1 MDSGPFPILNQKIF
15 GKRLVY
21 LDNAATT
28 QKPQVVI
35 DAIKQ
40 FYETSN
46 ANIHRGIHHL
56 AEKST
61 MAYESSRET
70 VARFIGAETDE
81 IVFTSG
87 TTHSLNMLV
96 QMLGKN
102 LHPGDEIVLTMMEH
116 HSNLIPWQEMA
127 REKELIVKFIPL
139 TADYTLDLQKA
150 RELITAKTKVLAFT
164 HVSNT
169 LGTINPAAELIALA
183 HAQGAL
189 AVVDVAQSVGHLPL
203 NVRQLDCD
211 FLAFSGH
218 KMCGPLGIGVL
229 YGKKDLLINL
239 EPAFFGGG
247 MVEDVSSEVG
257 KALWLAPPQRFE
269 AGTPPIAGAI
279 GLARAVD
286 FLEKQGLKQIEA
298 HCTLLREYAI
308 KELKK
313 IPRLNIIGPEQ
324 GGIGII
330 SFTLEVI
337 HPHDVAEIL
346 NREGIAVRA
355 GHHCTIPL
363 MKELGL
369 ADGTTRASFY
379 LYNTIED
386 VDALV
391 AGIRK
396 VQEVFR

>member
-1 MDSGPFPILNQKIF
+1 
-15 GKRLVY
+15 
-21 LDNAATT
+21 
-28 QKPQVVI
+28 
-35 DAIKQ
+35 
-40 FYETSN
+40 
-46 ANIHRGIHHL
+46 
-56 AEKST
+56 
-61 MAYESSRET
+61 
-70 VARFIGAETDE
+70 
-81 IVFTSG
+81 
-87 TTHSLNMLV
+87 MLV

-102 LHPGDEIVLTMMEH
+102 LHAGDEIVLTLMEH

-127 REKELIVKFIPL
+127 REKGLVVKFIPL
-139 TADYTLDLQKA
+139 TANYTLDFNKA

-169 LGTINPAAELIALA
+169 LGTINPAAELIDLA

-189 AVVDVAQSVGHLPL
+189 AVVDAAQSVGHLL
-203 NVRQLDCD
+203 VDVRQLDCD

-229 YGKKDLLINL
+229 YGKKDLLMNL

-247 MVEDVSSEVG
+247 MVEDVSSEGG
-257 KALWLAPPQRFE
+257 KALWLASPQRFE
-269 AGTPPIAGAI
+269 AGTPHVAGAL

-298 HCTLLREYAI
+298 HCALLVESAMMR
-308 KELKK
+308 LKK
-313 IPRLNIIGPEQ
+313 IPRLNIIGPDQ
-324 GGIGII
+324 GGMGIV
-330 SFTLEVI
+330 SFTLEGI

-355 GHHCTIPL
+355 GRHCTNPL

-379 LYNTIED
+379 LYNTEED
-386 VDALV
+386 IDVLI
-391 AGIRK
+391 AGIKK
-396 VQEVFR
+396 VQEVFC